1 MQCWLPRRLHVFKW
15 ETQYNASVCDNVG
28 VFNLLIKFPNVQAD
42 TRLSVVMSGTSSAIC
57 WVNCV
62 RKGRAFKVD
71 DDEDNDDNDD
81 DDDDDDDD
89 VSDFVQNFIFRQAKN
104 LQK

>member
-1 MQCWLPRRLHVFKW
+1 VQCWLPRRLHVFKR

-28 VFNLLIKFPNVQAD
+28 VSNLLIKLSTVQTD

-57 WVNCV
+57 WVYCV
-62 RKGRAFKVD
+62 RKGRAFEVD
-71 DDEDNDDNDD
+71 EDDDNDDN
-81 DDDDDDDD
+81 DDDDD
-89 VSDFVQNFIFRQAKN
+89 VSDFVQNFIFCQAKN

>member
-1 MQCWLPRRLHVFKW
+1 
-15 ETQYNASVCDNVG
+15 
-28 VFNLLIKFPNVQAD
+28 
-42 TRLSVVMSGTSSAIC
+42 
-57 WVNCV
+57 VNCV